1 MATFQIGGVAL
12 YGDVD
17 TWVNWQDAANNFS
30 NISIR
35 LNIRSTNVSVS
46 SSGNAN
52 IRLNGG
58 QVDSTS
64 WGGYGF
70 NISPGQTK
78 TVLQW
83 TGNVYHDANGYLSY
97 GIGGS
102 ASFSYPGSGGGDWG
116 GYSAGRLGQAP
127 GGLAKS
133 VDTITNTSARLGR
146 KQDNNGR
153 GTSSA
158 NRNYYRVTGVGSYVA
173 TADQGGTGWKYDT
186 VTLVPNTT
194 YQYFSRH
201 WNNNGDTA
209 DTGVSTFKTLA
220 SGGVTSVTDL
230 KYNKATINIGMNAS
244 SSGESNATVKVQYK
258 RSVDS
263 TWLDSSTSTSLTPAI
278 TLTGLKP
285 NTVYDYRVVA
295 TNSAGTWTGS
305 TATLK
310 TKNAPGFIFIME
322 DY

>member
-1 MATFQIGGVAL
+1 MPSFQIGGVGL

-17 TWVNWQDAANNFS
+17 TWVNSQNSAGNYS
-30 NISIR
+30 NITVR
-35 LNIRSTNVSVS
+35 LNIRSTTHSVS
-46 SSGNAN
+46 SSGNAS

-58 QVDSTS
+58 QVDSRG
-64 WGGYGF
+64 WGSYGF
-70 NISPGQTK
+70 NISPGQTQ

-83 TGNVYHDANGYLSY
+83 SGNVWHDGNGNLSY
-97 GIGGS
+97 SIGGS
-102 ASFSYPGSGGGDWG
+102 AGFSYPGSGSGDWG

-127 GGLAKS
+127 GGIAKS

-146 KQDNNGR
+146 RQDNNGR

-173 TADQGGTGWKYDT
+173 TAEQGGTGWKYNT

-220 SGGVTSVTDL
+220 SGGITSVTNL
-230 KYNKATINIGMNAS
+230 KYNRATINIGMNSS

-278 TLTGLKP
+278 TLTGLKA

-295 TNSAGTWTGS
+295 TNSTGTWTGS

>member
-1 MATFQIGGVAL
+1 MPSFQIGGVGL

-17 TWVNWQDAANNFS
+17 TWVNSQNSAGNYS
-30 NISIR
+30 NITVR
-35 LNIRSTNVSVS
+35 LNIRSTTHSVS
-46 SSGNAN
+46 SSGSASV
-52 IRLNGG
+52 RLNGVTMG
-58 QVDSTS
+58 SAS
-64 WGGYGF
+64 WGSYGF
-70 NISPGQTK
+70 NISPGQSI
-78 TVLQW
+78 TVAQW
-83 TGNVYHDANGYLSY
+83 TGNVGHDVNGNLSY
-97 GIGGS
+97 SIGGS
-102 ASFSYPGSGGGDWG
+102 ASFSYPGSGGSDWS
-116 GYSAGRLGQAP
+116 GYTAARLGLAP
-127 GGLAKS
+127 EGRSKS
-133 VDTITNTSARLGR
+133 VDTIANTSARLGR
-146 KQDNNGR
+146 KQDNHGR

-173 TADQGGTGWKYDT
+173 TVDQGGIGWKYNT

-201 WNNNGDTA
+201 WNNNGDSA
-209 DTGVSTFKTLA
+209 DTDVSTFKTLA
-220 SGGVTSVTDL
+220 SGSVTSVTDL

-244 SSGESNATVKVQYK
+244 GSGESNATVKVQYK

-278 TLTGLKP
+278 ILTGLKP

-295 TNSAGTWTGS
+295 TNSPGTWTGD